1 MTSSVYQPQY
11 MESDNY
17 SVTATRS
24 VTLGLIFNPDDT
36 AFANA
41 KIRKALSMGID
52 RANIG
57 GNSSDDLLPAYGL
70 IPPAIHWNGASY
82 RDTYPDAQTAY
93 DPDAALT
100 LFQQGMQELGRESLD
115 SAKILVCASLMDCDN
130 LHDVIQTWQEV
141 FGFLHRHRRGVRI

>member
-82 RDTYPDAQTAY
+82 RDTYRSADCLR
-93 DPDAALT
+93 PDAALT
-100 LFQQGMQELGRESLD
+100 LVPARECRSWAENPWIPQRSW
-115 SAKILVCASLMDCDN
+115 SAP
-130 LHDVIQTWQEV
+130 
-141 FGFLHRHRRGVRI
+141 R

>member
-1 MTSSVYQPQY
+1 
-11 MESDNY
+11 
-17 SVTATRS
+17 
-24 VTLGLIFNPDDT
+24 
-36 AFANA
+36 
-41 KIRKALSMGID
+41 MGID

-57 GNSSDDLLPAYGL
+57 GNSSGDLLPAYGL

-141 FGFLHRHRRGVRI
+141 FGFYIGIEEVSESDYWDRLQSKNYTVAVCGITASYDSPAGVLEQFSSRTNPF